1 MRRLTQRECTRIL
14 RTRFTA
20 LSQRRLTELKTSEL
34 ATLLDGIAAPAERR
48 NAFVWLRTFLN
59 WAYSRG
65 YLDTNPIT
73 RLKPPP
79 LSRPRERVLSDEEIV
94 KVWHASYSATP
105 PQYGALVRLLML
117 SLQRK
122 GQWEQFRPE
131 FIHLDK
137 IIFPS
142 EVMKGA
148 REHTIPLTPL
158 IKKGPAAVRR
168 RRALSPGTVMIRE
181 WHGVGHQVT
190 IIEKGVLF
198 RGERHRSMSEVARL
212 IIGARWSGPAILR
225 SKGMTAEA
233 PVRHCAVYT
242 RKSSEEG
249 LEQDFN
255 SLHAQR
261 EACEAFIRS
270 QRGEARK

>member
-1 MRRLTQRECTRIL
+1 M
-14 RTRFTA
+14 
-20 LSQRRLTELKTSEL
+20 
-34 ATLLDGIAAPAERR
+34 
-48 NAFVWLRTFLN
+48 WLRTFLN
-59 WAYSRG
+59 WAYNRG

-142 EVMKGA
+142 GVMKGA

-158 IKKGPAAVRR
+158 IKQTIGNHTFKGWNAGYAKQKLDKLSGVRDFTLHDLRRTGSTKLAELGIAPHVIERILAHQTGTISGVAAVYNRFHF
-168 RRALSPGTVMIRE
+168 LPEM
-181 WHGVGHQVT
+181 
-190 IIEKGVLF
+190 K
-198 RGERHRSMSEVARL
+198 
-212 IIGARWSGPAILR
+212 
-225 SKGMTAEA
+225 TAFQE
-233 PVRHCAVYT
+233 
-242 RKSSEEG
+242 
-249 LEQDFN
+249 LEN
-255 SLHAQR
+255 SLHALVSTT
-261 EACEAFIRS
+261 E
-270 QRGEARK
+270 GMNG